1 MMTGQALPIFFN
13 MVAGEDY
20 WCWGVLGCKL
30 YAVHGAI
37 VGTSSIWTMVVI
49 GFDRCISEYYPLVD
63 FTPQHWLPLLGLNLL
78 LNLCVQMECHC
89 QGIQRNKDHSWKSSW
104 FHICLLDLCY
114 RHRNASIYWMG
125 KIRSW

>member
-1 MMTGQALPIFFN
+1 MHHIIAFQTNYFVLNLAFSDLLMMTGQALPIFFN

-63 FTPQHWLPLLGLNLL
+63 FTPNIGY
-78 LNLCVQMECHC
+78 LC
-89 QGIQRNKDHSWKSSW
+89 
-104 FHICLLDLCY
+104 LDL
-114 RHRNASIYWMG
+114 I
-125 KIRSW
+125 